1 MLTVNEEF
9 GPQFFLLVSGLAHSL
24 PSPDFCCARCSLTPQ
39 EPLGFFD
46 ASVFS
51 EVAFSPHPSQD
62 PLFTLRPASAS
73 CSRTLVDTE
82 SFARISFVSLM
93 PGCGSAL
100 WSLTVNVSQEATE
113 QKWLVEK

>member
-1 MLTVNEEF
+1 MV
-9 GPQFFLLVSGLAHSL
+9 
-24 PSPDFCCARCSLTPQ
+24 
-39 EPLGFFD
+39 FFD

-73 CSRTLVDTE
+73 HRFSRTLVDTE